1 MLTGTAFRNS
11 STRLDLRQ
19 YRCRCLAVLIG
30 CLAAISSVSRSTIA
44 SDWPQILGPNRN
56 GKIADESLPDS
67 LPESLSIRW
76 EVEIGEGYA
85 GVAVANGRVIA
96 FHRQAENEVVEAFAA
111 EDGERLWRTELPA
124 SYRGGINPDTGPRAV
139 PVITQDRVIVWGA
152 AGQLSCLEFATGREL
167 WSINL
172 FAEYRGDENYFGAG
186 SAPIVSG
193 ETVVVNVGGRRGAG
207 IVGVDLK
214 SGEVR
219 WTSTDEGTSYAAP
232 IELEIDNQTVVV
244 VPTRLQLI
252 GLDARTGQETFRFP
266 FGRTGPTVNAAVPL
280 VDEQNRLFVT
290 AAYEIGAK
298 LLEITPTADGGQGVK
313 AVWENNESISSQYF
327 TPVLHQGFLYGTDG
341 REDFN
346 NTSFRCVDLET
357 GEVQWEQAMAGAH
370 VILVGEDLVVVSIE
384 GDVTI
389 ARASHTGFEPRLEQ
403 RLENAASRAMPAFA
417 NGCLYTRTNAV
428 RGVGKLRCISLVE

>member
-139 PVITQDRVIVWGA
+139 PVITQDSVIVWGA